1 MIRRCSV
8 LTGTIIGVEA
18 RPVEVEVELGPGLP
32 TFAIVGL
39 PDTAVQ
45 EARERVRSALRACG
59 FTLPNERIV
68 VNLAP
73 GPLRKH
79 GTGFDLP
86 MALGIL
92 GATGQISVEWL
103 STIYAVGELS
113 LDGRLREV
121 SGMLAHAL
129 CARSAD
135 KTLTGPLASLDTRLI
150 EGLTFHHIESLNR
163 VECPSILEPQTPSSR
178 SARPTTLDFA
188 QVAGQSFA
196 VRALS
201 IAAAGGHNVL
211 LTGPPGTGKTMLARR
226 LPTIMPPLSSSE
238 RLETSVVHSVA
249 GLLHATDSF
258 RLERPFRAPHH
269 TSTTVGMIGGGN
281 PAKPG
286 EISLA
291 HNGVLFLDELPE
303 FSPSTLQSLRQPME
317 DGCVTLVRAE
327 GRLTFPARFT
337 LVAAANPCPCGY
349 FGVGERPCTCPPSAV
364 ERYQRRVGGPL
375 MDRID
380 IVCTVN
386 RPDPKSIITGAGAMS
401 SARLR
406 QQVEA
411 AKGLLQ
417 EWMGSDTPGVSG
429 QELLA
434 QCQLDHNGMSFI
446 ESAAKTHRLSGRAIT
461 RLLRVARTLA
471 AMDGETRVLA
481 HHLSESLAY
490 RGTDTR

>member
-18 RPVEVEVELGPGLP
+18 HPVDVEVELGPGLP

-59 FTLPNERIV
+59 FSLPNERIV

-86 MALGIL
+86 IALGIL
-92 GATGQISVEWL
+92 GATGQVSTEWL
-103 STIYAVGELS
+103 GTVYAVGELS
-113 LDGRLREV
+113 LDGRLRDV

-129 CARSAD
+129 GARSSR
-135 KTLTGPLASLDTRLI
+135 KTLTGPLASLDTDLI
-150 EGLTFHHIESLNR
+150 EGLAFHHIESLR
-163 VECPSILEPQTPSSR
+163 GVENPHFINQRTPR
-178 SARPTTLDFA
+178 QPARRTTDLDFS
-188 QVAGQSFA
+188 QVAGQQFA
-196 VRALS
+196 IRALS
-201 IAAAGGHNVL
+201 VAAAGGHNVL

-226 LPTIMPPLSSSE
+226 LPSIMPPLSSSE
-238 RLETSVVHSVA
+238 LLETSLVHSVA

-258 RLERPFRAPHH
+258 ALDRPFRAPHH

-349 FGVGERPCTCPPSAV
+349 FGDGERPCTCPPGVV
-364 ERYQRRVGGPL
+364 ERYRRRVGGPL

-380 IVCTVN
+380 IVCTVH
-386 RPDPKSIITGAGAMS
+386 RPDPGVMIAGTGSQS
-401 SARLR
+401 SAELR
-406 QQVEA
+406 RQVET
-411 AKGLLQ
+411 AKDLLTQWTASEARGL
-417 EWMGSDTPGVSG
+417 SG

-434 QCQLDHNGMSFI
+434 HCQLDREGVSFL

-471 AMDGETRVLA
+471 AMDGRSGV
-481 HHLSESLAY
+481 HVRHLSESLAY
-490 RGTDTR
+490 RGAEPR